1 MIRVIDTIR
10 FDERALQ
17 NDPEFMENVGPGL
30 LVILDLEQR
39 PSFLVELGSTVRVHR
54 PDGTS
59 FDRTVTA
66 IEVFGLHV
74 GLFFSKTEQHE
85 IPNSSEI
92 ELLA

>member
-30 LVILDLEQR
+30 QVILDLEQG
-39 PSFLVELGSTVRVHR
+39 PPFLFKPGSTVRVHR
-54 PDGTS
+54 PDGAS

-66 IEVFGLHV
+66 IEVWGVHV
-74 GLFFSKTEQHE
+74 GLFFEKTVRHE
-85 IPNSSEI
+85 IPKSSEI